1 MVEELKMFPDVPLAE
16 KLQWATIN
24 GAKALG
30 VESLYG
36 TIEVGK
42 RSGIVNVVGVN
53 LDDFSLTE
61 SSRAV
66 RII

>member
-1 MVEELKMFPDVPLAE
+1 M
-16 KLQWATIN
+16 LQWATIN

-30 VESLYG
+30 VEHLYG

-42 RSGIVNVVGVN
+42 RSGIINITGVD
-53 LDDFSLTE
+53 LDDFALTE